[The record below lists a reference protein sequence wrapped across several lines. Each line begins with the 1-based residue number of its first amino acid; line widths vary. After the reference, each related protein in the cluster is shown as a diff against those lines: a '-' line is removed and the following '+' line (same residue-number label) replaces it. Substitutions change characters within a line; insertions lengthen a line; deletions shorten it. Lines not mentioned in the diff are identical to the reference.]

1 VKIENTPF
9 TVGFV
14 LNKEKEVLELD
25 ERVEKLVY
33 EENELVADW
42 VREP

>member
-1 VKIENTPF
+1 MRIANTPF

-14 LNKEKEVLELD
+14 LHKNREVLELD
-25 ERVEKLVY
+25 ERVEKTNY
-33 EENELVADW
+33 EENELVGDW